1 MEHEDIYNGVKIKI
15 STYSNAAGSWQA
27 TAQFAS
33 GPEKTLDLQG
43 SFDSEQEAYRAALS
57 KAIAEV
63 DRARSLKGKP

>member
-43 SFDSEQEAYRAALS
+43 SFELGTRGISSGPFKSDC
-57 KAIAEV
+57 
-63 DRARSLKGKP
+63 